1 MLNKDQNE
9 PGAEELEVNDMLL
22 FVSGEMDP
30 DKQSRFEQRLI
41 DEPQLALALS
51 EVIEVEAVLGASEPQ
66 APGTSQPQSAVDQDR
81 LAAQPHELPTLV
93 HLGARRPQVRSEQ
106 SRSALPVLAAIAACV
121 LVAVVVAPKAM
132 ETRSVPV
139 VVNDPVVTEQ
149 PAEFLDQWLDTIVAS
164 ELDLVEAEEEAVEL
178 AMLDPIDALQSETGD
193 VVPGWMYV
201 AFEEDESAGVS
212 VE

>member
-66 APGTSQPQSAVDQDR
+66 APVADQTPE
-81 LAAQPHELPTLV
+81 QPTLV

-164 ELDLVEAEEEAVEL
+164 ELDLVEPEEEAVEL

>member
-9 PGAEELEVNDMLL
+9 PGAEALEVNDMLL
-22 FVSGEMDP
+22 FLSGEMDP
-30 DKQSRFEQRLI
+30 DEQSCFEQRLI

-51 EVIEVEAVLGASEPQ
+51 EVIEVEAILGASEPQ
-66 APGTSQPQSAVDQDR
+66 APVAS
-81 LAAQPHELPTLV
+81 QPHEPPTPV
-93 HLGARRPQVRSEQ
+93 HLGARKPPVRSEQ
-106 SRSALPVLAAIAACV
+106 PRSALPVLAAIAACV

-132 ETRSVPV
+132 QTRSVPV

-149 PAEFLDQWLDTIVAS
+149 PAEYLDQWLDTIAAS
-164 ELDLVEAEEEAVEL
+164 ELDLVEPEEEAIEL